1 MKEEEGEKTIEI
13 PIEEFSRIE
22 KIDGKIRIVI
32 SGRKKEKEKKQREE
46 KVKVSEEKEI
56 KTEREKLKEEI
67 HMRDIK
73 KEFRKYL
80 EEIEKEKKVKEE
92 KKKPS
97 FFSRFKGLRLFG
109 RKKKK
114 FADIVK
120 EGALKNLEIA
130 FRLPEKEK
138 RIVAMA
144 AVLNDFM
151 EIYLGE
157 ERELTYKE
165 LAERLEK
172 TKMEDEILKNKLIDF
187 FNRITVE
194 EYKGKITEDP
204 ETVYR
209 LVKETIL
216 KLSSDLKKR
225 FK

>member
-1 MKEEEGEKTIEI
+1 MKEREDEKTIEI
-13 PIEEFSRIE
+13 PIEEFSRME
-22 KIDGKIRIVI
+22 RIDGKIRIVI
-32 SGRKKEKEKKQREE
+32 SGKKKEKEEKRKEE

-56 KTEREKLKEEI
+56 KTEREKLKEEV

-73 KEFRKYL
+73 KEFRRYL

-97 FFSRFKGLRLFG
+97 FFSRLRELRFFWK
-109 RKKKK
+109 RKKK
-114 FADIVK
+114 FGDIVK
-120 EGALKNLEIA
+120 EDALKNLEIA

-138 RIVAMA
+138 RIIAMA

-165 LAERLEK
+165 LAEKLEK

-204 ETVYR
+204 EAVYR
-209 LVKETIL
+209 LVRETIL
-216 KLSSDLKKR
+216 KLSGDLKKR